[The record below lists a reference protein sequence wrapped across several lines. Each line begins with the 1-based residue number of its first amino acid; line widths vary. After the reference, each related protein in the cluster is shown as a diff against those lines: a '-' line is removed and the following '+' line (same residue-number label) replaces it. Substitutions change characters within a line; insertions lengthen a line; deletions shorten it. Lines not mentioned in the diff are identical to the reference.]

1 MSKHRRK
8 HEDIYIYIYA
18 CRCFEAI
25 ARARVL
31 VLGDKWCRLATPKN
45 TSLQVNVP
53 GDGTEHSRS
62 KVREHTTCPKAS
74 SMTIACARIAFRQRR
89 RTSTG
94 WSAAPPPYSHVHALY
109 SPHCTTGPAN
119 FLRPTPRSTT
129 GTCWLLESSSLQVG
143 VW

>member
-1 MSKHRRK
+1 MKR
-8 HEDIYIYIYA
+8 YIYA

-74 SMTIACARIAFRQRR
+74 SMTIACARIAFRRPGAPALAFNGVGLVRAGVQHRHPTLTCLRFIAPLYHWSSPLLTSNTSFDNKDLLR
-89 RTSTG
+89 RT
-94 WSAAPPPYSHVHALY
+94 AP
-109 SPHCTTGPAN
+109 G
-119 FLRPTPRSTT
+119 
-129 GTCWLLESSSLQVG
+129 
-143 VW
+143 